1 MTSDL
6 RPPQFQCFFLEPF
19 PYGIVLVILNHTNVA
34 SMQRQEFC
42 LAKPIAIGGGGKGLI
57 ITSNLSDL
65 LKEHAKSRTVLKSY
79 DLFKRFA
86 KPKLAMFTNL

>member
-1 MTSDL
+1 M
-6 RPPQFQCFFLEPF
+6 FVLEPF

-34 SMQRQEFC
+34 RMQDVC

-57 ITSNLSDL
+57 ITSNLSGRDL